1 MTFQDCELAILRNA
15 VDETEKMV
23 GTKIANSE
31 DVKRMIVILENFL
44 IQKKLICYGGTAINN
59 ILPKYAQFYN
69 RDVEIPDYD
78 FFSANALEDAKE
90 LADIYYESG
99 YMEVEAKAGMHNGTF
114 KVYVNFIPMADITQL
129 DPVIYDNLLKDS
141 ITIAG
146 IKYASPDYLRMAMY
160 LELSRPAG
168 DVSRWEKVLK
178 RLTLL
183 NEHYPIK
190 IPFQCNRVDFER
202 KMKISDKLRET
213 IYLSI
218 RDSFIEQ
225 GVIFFGG
232 YATSLY
238 LDTYMTNGK
247 GDRNRNPRIN
257 PDFDVLCEDVEK
269 CALITKEKLTSN
281 GIRNITTIAHASI
294 GELIPM
300 HIEIQVNKT
309 PVAFIYK
316 PIACHNYNTIYIDH
330 KEVNVATIDTMLSFY
345 LAFIYANK
353 PYYTKDRILCMSKY
367 LFEIEQRNRLEQKG
381 LLKRFSI
388 KCYGNQ
394 PTLEDIRAEKTEMFQ
409 KLADKKGTKEY
420 EEWFLKYNPGV
431 DNNGNPKKPIEEMI
445 EMSKR
450 LSLLPKITSLKYSE
464 NLLKQQKMEKRLN
477 KESDKKESEKEESD
491 KKEEKEEE
499 EEKKESEKKEKE
511 KKKPKRYPTKR
522 NKYRKRKTRKSN
534 KYQPLFKSSRSN
546 FYF

>member
-1 MTFQDCELAILRNA
+1 MTTRKKKYNTELCDDKMTFQECELAILRNA
-15 VDETEKMV
+15 VDETEKVM

-90 LADIYYESG
+90 LADIYYNSG
-99 YMEVEAKAGMHNGTF
+99 YMEVEAKAGMHQGTF

-129 DPVIYDNLLKDS
+129 NQVIYENLQKEV

-146 IKYASPDYLRMAMY
+146 IKYAPPDYLRMAMY

-183 NEHYPIK
+183 NDHYPLK
-190 IPFQCNRVDFER
+190 VPFQCSRIDFQR
-202 KMKISDKLRET
+202 KLDMSDKLQEK
-213 IYLSI
+213 IYLCV
-218 RDSFIEQ
+218 RDSFVEQ

-238 LDTYMTNGK
+238 SNTYMTRGK
-247 GDRNRNPRIN
+247 KSHKKHS
-257 PDFDVLCEDVEK
+257 PDFDVLSEDVDK
-269 CALITKEKLTSN
+269 CALITKEKLLAN
-281 GIRNITTIAHASI
+281 GIRNIETIAHSAI
-294 GELIPM
+294 GEIIPM

-309 PVAFIYK
+309 PIAFIYK
-316 PIACHNYNTIYIDH
+316 PIACHNYNTIEMDK
-330 KEVNVATIDTMLSFY
+330 KEVNIATIDTMLSFY

-353 PYYTKDRILCMSKY
+353 PYYTKDRIMCMSKM

-381 LLKRFSI
+381 ILKRFSI
-388 KCYGNQ
+388 KCYGKQ
-394 PTLEDIRAEKTEMFQ
+394 PSLEDIRAEKTEMFQ
-409 KLADKKGTKEY
+409 KLADKRETKEY
-420 EEWFLKYNPGV
+420 EEWFLKYNPGL
-431 DNNGNPKKPIEEMI
+431 DKNGNPKKPIEEI
-445 EMSKR
+445 VQTSKR
-450 LSLLPKITSLKYSE
+450 LSLLPKIKSLKYSK
-464 NLLKQQKMEKRLN
+464 NLQQLMQSPMQQQPMQTPSLQQPPLQNPIVETNKDILMKPEKR
-477 KESDKKESEKEESD
+477 
-491 KKEEKEEE
+491 
-499 EEKKESEKKEKE
+499 
-511 KKKPKRYPTKR
+511 KKPKKRTKR
-522 NKYRKRKTRKSN
+522 KNQGMSYRKLFKRKTN
-534 KYQPLFKSSRSN
+534 N
-546 FYF
+546 FLY